1 VAVITL
7 GKATK
12 GKPAQAKLKD
22 KFGTTHY
29 IMVEPDLE
37 DDTFLQ
43 GDPVLIVRQAGAVYT
58 GIANSVAILNEN
70 EDEKE

>member
-1 VAVITL
+1 
-7 GKATK
+7 
-12 GKPAQAKLKD
+12 
-22 KFGTTHY
+22 
-29 IMVEPDLE
+29 MVEPDLE

-70 EDEKE
+70 DDEKE